1 MTEKADLWVV
11 KESDSPPKPPK
22 PKTVAEAAASGKP
35 RDLLVAMRERI
46 ATAVSAADCPPR
58 ELAALTRRLQEI
70 VKDIAALDAIE
81 AEPSSSHGAVDS
93 SFDASAI

>member
-1 MTEKADLWVV
+1 MTEKASLRVV
-11 KESDSPPKPPK
+11 KATDAPPKPPK
-22 PKTVAEAAASGKP
+22 PKTVAEAAATGKQ
-35 RDLLVAMRERI
+35 RELLVAMRERI
-46 ATAVSAADCPPR
+46 ATAVSAPDCPPR

-81 AEPSSSHGAVDS
+81 SVPVSSDGSVDS